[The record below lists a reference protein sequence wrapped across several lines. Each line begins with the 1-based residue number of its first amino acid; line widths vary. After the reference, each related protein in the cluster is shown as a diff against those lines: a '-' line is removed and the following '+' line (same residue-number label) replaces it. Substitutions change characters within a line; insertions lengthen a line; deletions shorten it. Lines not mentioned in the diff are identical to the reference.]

1 MTRRRSPI
9 AVALLAALLGSLGGV
24 ATARANSVYSVG
36 GLGEPSLAEGA
47 RLRALGGAGVAEH
60 GERTHSFV
68 NPASIAEAEHLLIEG
83 TILPTYR
90 RVEGSTLG
98 SETARETAVPSL
110 RAMIR
115 LPKDLVLAGS
125 YLVGTN
131 AHFDLRRDESAG
143 TPSTLRIE
151 GRGGLD
157 LIRVSL
163 ARKATPGLRLGVDYE
178 VIAGSYR
185 EEWSRD
191 FADTALATA
200 RDTLETSYARHGRWR
215 LGAQYSVGRVTV
227 GGVYETARRL
237 PLTITQRTAGTLV
250 QREGESITIPSGF
263 VAGFSAEVAERLRL
277 VGQYRRANWDR
288 ASLAS
293 DLVDFRAEERYS
305 FGVER
310 GRALEAGGGLFAR
323 LPIRV
328 GATLLKWPDLLPVS
342 GASSIAGGTAGIKEV
357 AFSIG
362 TGFQSRDKGGAV
374 DLSLEAGS
382 RGSKEDLGASERFVR
397 FAISLQVSDDTW
409 K

>member
-1 MTRRRSPI
+1 MTRPRSSLT
-9 AVALLAALLGSLGGV
+9 VALLVSLALGV
-24 ATARANSVYSVG
+24 GAEARANSVYSVG
-36 GLGEPSLAEGA
+36 GLGEPSLEEGA

-60 GERTHSFV
+60 GDRTHSFV
-68 NPASIAEAEHLLIEG
+68 NPASMAEAQHLLIEV
-83 TILPTYR
+83 TILPSYR
-90 RVEGSTLG
+90 RIESVNFGK
-98 SETARETAVPSL
+98 ETGRETALPSL
-110 RAMIR
+110 RALIR
-115 LPKDLVLAGS
+115 LPADLVVAGS

-131 AHFDLRRDESAG
+131 AHFDLLRAENAG
-143 TPSTLRIE
+143 TPSTVRIE
-151 GRGGLD
+151 GRGGID
-157 LIRVSL
+157 FIRVSL

-178 VIAGSYR
+178 IIAGSFR

-200 RDTLETSYARHGRWR
+200 RDTLETTYSREGRWR
-215 LGAQYSVGRVTV
+215 IGAQFSRGPVSV

-237 PLTITQRTAGTLV
+237 PLTIRQRTAGTV
-250 QREGESITIPSGF
+250 VTREGESITIPSGF
-263 VAGFSAEVAERLRL
+263 AAGISASISERLRVL
-277 VGQYRRANWDR
+277 GQYRRANWNR
-288 ASLAS
+288 ESLAS

-310 GRALEAGGGLFAR
+310 GRALAAGGGLLSR

-328 GATLLKWPDLLPVS
+328 GATLLRWPDLLPVS
-342 GASSIAGGTAGIKEV
+342 GASSIAGGTADITEV

-362 TGFQSRDKGGAV
+362 TGLQSRDKGGAI

-382 RGSKEDLGASERFVR
+382 RGSKDDLGVSERFLR

>member
-1 MTRRRSPI
+1 MTRSNSSLAI
-9 AVALLAALLGSLGGV
+9 ALLAAFLLGPGGA

-36 GLGEPSLAEGA
+36 GLGEPSLEEGA

-90 RVEGSTLG
+90 RVEGATLG

-110 RAMIR
+110 RALIR

-131 AHFDLRRDESAG
+131 AHFDLLREEDAG
-143 TPSTLRIE
+143 TPSTVRIE

-178 VIAGSYR
+178 IIAGSYR

-200 RDTLETSYARHGRWR
+200 RDTLETSYSRQGRWR
-215 LGAQYSVGRVTV
+215 LGAQYSRGRVTV

-250 QREGESITIPSGF
+250 QREGESLTIPSGF
-263 VAGFSAEVAERLRL
+263 AAGFSASVTERLRL

-288 ASLAS
+288 ESLAS
-293 DLVDFRAEERYS
+293 DLVDFRAEERFS

-310 GRALEAGGGLFAR
+310 GRALEAGGGFLTR

-382 RGSKEDLGASERFVR
+382 RGNKDDLGASERFVR
-397 FAISLQVSDDTW
+397 FALSLQVSDDTW

>member
-1 MTRRRSPI
+1 MTRRHSSI
-9 AVALLAALLGSLGGV
+9 AVALLAALLTGIGGV

>member
-1 MTRRRSPI
+1 MTRRHSSI
-9 AVALLAALLGSLGGV
+9 AVALLAALLTGIGGV
-24 ATARANSVYSVG
+24 ATTRANSVYSVG

-323 LPIRV
+323 LPVRV